1 MALGDI
7 LKGAAGIYL
16 DAYEKES
23 KRRGNADG
31 INSARVLK
39 DYMNG
44 KIDMNG
50 NPINDSDDDEWGEN
64 MATGYVCSYCKKC
77 SGTTVSV
84 FGGKRTEKP
93 AMSTRNCPASPN
105 GNHKW
110 VKK

>member
-1 MALGDI
+1 
-7 LKGAAGIYL
+7 
-16 DAYEKES
+16 
-23 KRRGNADG
+23 
-31 INSARVLK
+31 
-39 DYMNG
+39 
-44 KIDMNG
+44 
-50 NPINDSDDDEWGEN
+50 